1 MAILEA
7 MYIRQCIDLLDGLL
21 YVNKDVTSM
30 YFFFHLCNLFVK
42 ERILIPIHDIQK
54 SFLIFMWKGY
64 SSSRLC
70 GL

>member
-30 YFFFHLCNLFVK
+30 YFFFFICVIYL
-42 ERILIPIHDIQK
+42 
-54 SFLIFMWKGY
+54 
-64 SSSRLC
+64 
-70 GL
+70 